1 MESKTPS
8 ANPYTQ
14 VIDLTAKAQR
24 IVSEDR
30 ARDEFPEPDPKLP
43 EATPETLPE
52 RMQQAFKATGW
63 KDLMPV
69 QSKTLP
75 YMIDG
80 RDLIVQSRTG
90 SGKTGAFLLPLFD
103 MLDAER
109 QETQALILTPTRE
122 LARQIHEEFEKM
134 KLGTPE
140 TFGLEAV
147 LVYGGVGYGPQIKG
161 LRRGVQVVIGT
172 PGRILDHLER
182 RTFKLNTLRAFI
194 LDEADEMLSMGFYP
208 AMRTLKR
215 YLPDNRQSYMFS
227 ATMPPKVRSLGSEFL
242 HEPSF
247 INISSGQISVDSIEH
262 RHYRVDRMDKDRALV
277 SLIEMENPDSA
288 IIFANTKRDVE
299 YLTKFLRNYGHNVDE
314 ISGDLNQKARERAMD
329 RLREGELRFL
339 VATDVAARGIDV
351 TDLSHV
357 FQYDVP
363 VDTEYYV
370 HRTGR
375 TARAGK
381 AGTAITLTSI
391 EDEGR
396 LKSIVRRYGIDLEK
410 RELPDPAAVANRVAE
425 RMVVLLEERMRAK
438 STAALEHMQGFIP
451 MVKEVGRD
459 NPEALAVLIDA
470 LYHEHMHRP
479 TADATL
485 PDHEAEPEAVNA
497 EIVQTTKAALEKQ
510 LWGLSNLERER
521 MQRFIPMV
529 QELTREEPE
538 VLAMLVAD
546 HRQQPIQTET
556 DAAPPRSQKEASQG
570 RGRSQSRQK
579 GGRR

>member
-1 MESKTPS
+1 MDSKTPS

-43 EATPETLPE
+43 DATPDSLPE
-52 RMQQAFKATGW
+52 RIQQAFKATGW

-69 QSKTLP
+69 QSKTVP
-75 YMIDG
+75 YMVDG

-103 MLDAER
+103 VLDAER
-109 QETQALILTPTRE
+109 KETQALILTPTRE
-122 LARQIHEEFEKM
+122 LARQIHEEFERM

-182 RTFKLNTLRAFI
+182 RTFKLDTLRAFI

-208 AMRTLKR
+208 AMKTLKR
-215 YLPDNRQSYMFS
+215 YLPRQRQSYMFS

-288 IIFANTKRDVE
+288 IIFANTKREVE

-329 RLREGELRFL
+329 RLRKGELRFL

-363 VDTEYYV
+363 IDTEYYV

-381 AGTAITLTSI
+381 AGTAITLTTI

-396 LKSIVRRYGIDLEK
+396 LKSIARRYGIDLEK
-410 RELPDPAAVANRVAE
+410 RELPDPEAVANRVAE

-438 STAALEHMQGFIP
+438 STTTLEHLQGFIP

-459 NPEALAVLIDA
+459 NPEALAMLIDA

-479 TADATL
+479 TADAT
-485 PDHEAEPEAVNA
+485 PPEYKAEPDAVDAEAVQ
-497 EIVQTTKAALEKQ
+497 ITKANLEKQ
-510 LWGLSNLERER
+510 FRGLSNLERER

-529 QELTREEPE
+529 RELAHEEPE
-538 VLAMLVAD
+538 VLAMLIAD
-546 HRQQPIQTET
+546 HRQQPIQTES
-556 DAAPPRSQKEASQG
+556 DPAPRRSKKESSRSGG
-570 RGRSQSRQK
+570 RGGSRGK
-579 GGRR
+579 GRRK